1 MKWLDHLS
9 DCFGR
14 PQLTRPR
21 ILTALAIAIIADALQ
36 IFLGP
41 LGWVVV
47 DGLIDLVAMGLTIWL
62 LGFHF
67 LLLPTFIVEFV
78 PIVDMLPTWTGC
90 VVAVIVLRKRSQPA
104 PEPKPVQII
113 NPVDHDRLT

>member
-1 MKWLDHLS
+1 MRWLDHLAE
-9 DCFGR
+9 CF
-14 PQLTRPR
+14 PTPPITRAR
-21 ILTALAIAIIADALQ
+21 IVLALALALGADALQ

-47 DGLIDLVAMGLTIWL
+47 DGVIDLLAMGLTIWL

-78 PIVDMLPTWTGC
+78 PLVDMLPTWTGC
-90 VVAVIVLRKRSQPA
+90 VVAVIALRKRAQRTK
-104 PEPKPVQII
+104 EPKPVQII
-113 NPVDHDRLT
+113 SAVDHDRLS